1 MTRSPSP
8 QTQISD
14 MFAQST
20 AVLAQPA
27 PRTFERF
34 ERRGNVGSALT
45 YVALAALVSAVVAAF
60 GSFFHSDVTFFGQF
74 FSRLIGIPL
83 QFLIFTG
90 AVYLIG
96 RHLFKGTG
104 QYSEVAY
111 SFALFFVPLSIIGS
125 LLGIIPLL
133 GWFVVGPLVTLA
145 MIFFGFLAVQSSMNL
160 RDAVSAGVTLLL
172 SALAY
177 MAVGAVLLGGL
188 LGL

>member
-1 MTRSPSP
+1 
-8 QTQISD
+8 

-34 ERRGNVGSALT
+34 ERRGNVSSALI

-74 FSRLIGIPL
+74 FSRLIGIPA

-96 RHLFKGTG
+96 RHLFGGTG
-104 QYSEVAY
+104 RYSEVAY
-111 SFALFFVPLSIIGS
+111 SFALFFVPLSLIGS
-125 LLGIIPLL
+125 LLGLIPIL
-133 GWFVVGPLVTLA
+133 GWLIVGPLVTLA
-145 MIFFGFLAVQSSMNL
+145 MVFFGFLAVQSSMNL
-160 RDAVSAGVTLLL
+160 RGAVNAGVTLLL
-172 SALAY
+172 AGLAY
-177 MAVGAVLLGGL
+177 LVIGAALF
-188 LGL
+188 